1 MSSVPSGSTQP
12 RFTTLHRAQ
21 RVRFRR
27 AVTLML
33 MTLVLPGSAQ
43 LVAGSRRVGRIALR
57 TWLTLAVLAL
67 VAAVASYVWHG
78 VAFWAGTNTGLLQL
92 LRVGLMALAVGW
104 AYLFVDAWRL
114 GQPLTLQR
122 QHRLAVVGVNGFLC
136 FSVAGAL
143 LFGAHVVGVQR
154 QFMIT
159 MFGEGSAVSA
169 AEGRY
174 NVLLMGGDAGAG
186 RWGLRPDS
194 MTVASIDAETGKTVL
209 ISLPRNMQ
217 NFPFAEGSVMA
228 EQFPDGFDVE
238 GMYLNGLA
246 TWALDHAEL
255 FKGSK
260 NPGVDATVQGVEG
273 ITGLDINYW
282 AMVNLEGF
290 KDLVD
295 AVGGVE
301 LNVRQPIPVG
311 LPHEESFHYIEP
323 GKRTL
328 DGHDTLWFARA
339 REGSDDYSRMARQ
352 KCVMSAMLQQVS
364 PQDALRNFEK
374 IAGASSAMVSTDVP
388 RGEVDRFVELALK
401 ARSQKIATLSLVPP
415 MINTADPDIALVQ
428 RRIAAVIARAEGRQP
443 APDTAEAAPAAD
455 APTEEDAASTT
466 TDATPDAGSDGT
478 AETPAPAGDDA
489 SAPATPTAP
498 TTPDDVTGGSI
509 GSLSEGYAA
518 NQSEDLGAV
527 C

>member
-1 MSSVPSGSTQP
+1 MPPVPPSGSHQP
-12 RFTTLHRAQ
+12 RFSTLDRAQ

-43 LVAGSRRVGRIALR
+43 LVSGNRRVGLAALR
-57 TWLTLAVLAL
+57 TWLGLVTLTVLTL
-67 VAAVASYVWHG
+67 VTSYFWHG
-78 VAFWAGTNTGLLQL
+78 LAFWAGTNTWLLQV
-92 LRVGLMALAVGW
+92 LRLGLMGLAVGW

-154 QFMIT
+154 DFMIS
-159 MFGEGSAVSA
+159 MFGNGDAVGA
-169 AEGRY
+169 HHGRY

-217 NFPFAEGSVMA
+217 NFPFPEGSVMH
-228 EQFPDGFDVE
+228 EQFPDGFNEE
-238 GMYLNGLA
+238 GLYLNGLA

-260 NPGVDATVQGVEG
+260 NPGVDATIEGVEG
-273 ITGLDINYW
+273 ITGLKINYW
-282 AMVNLEGF
+282 AMVNLQGF

-301 LNVRQPIPVG
+301 LNVRQKIPVG
-311 LPHEESFHYIEP
+311 LPHDSFFHYIEP

-328 DGHDTLWFARA
+328 NGMDTLWFARA
-339 REGSDDYSRMARQ
+339 RYDSDDYSRMARQ

-364 PQDALRNFEK
+364 PQTAVTNFQK
-374 IAGASSAMVSTDVP
+374 IAKASSAMVSTDLP
-388 RGEVDRFVELALK
+388 RSEVDTFVDLALK
-401 ARSQKIATLSLVPP
+401 AKSQKIATLSLVPP
-415 MINTADPDIALVQ
+415 MINTANPDIPLVHEKVAAA
-428 RRIAAVIARAEGRQP
+428 IAKAEGRTP
-443 APDTAEAAPAAD
+443 ETEKAETAEAAPEAE
-455 APTEEDAASTT
+455 APTS
-466 TDATPDAGSDGT
+466 
-478 AETPAPAGDDA
+478 ETPVAEETPT
-489 SAPATPTAP
+489 APATPKAP
-498 TTPDDVTGGSI
+498 PSVTGGSI

>member
-1 MSSVPSGSTQP
+1 MPVPPPGSPQT

-27 AVTLML
+27 ALTLML
-33 MTLVLPGSAQ
+33 MTVVLPGSAQ
-43 LVAGSRRVGRIALR
+43 LVAGNRKVGRIAVW
-57 TWLTLAVLAL
+57 TWLTLL
-67 VAAVASYVWHG
+67 VVGLLTVVTSYFWHG
-78 VAFWAGTNTGLLQL
+78 LAFWAGTSTGLLL
-92 LRVGLMALAVGW
+92 AIRLGLMLLAVGW
-104 AYLFVDAWRL
+104 AYMLVDAWRL

-122 QHRLAVVGVNGFLC
+122 QHRLAIVGVNGLLC

-154 QFMIT
+154 DFMIS
-159 MFGEGSAVSA
+159 MFGTGSAVDASN
-169 AEGRY
+169 GRY
-174 NVLLMGGDAGAG
+174 NVLLMGGDSGAG

-194 MTVASIDAETGKTVL
+194 MTVASIDAETGKALL

-217 NFPFAEGSVMA
+217 NFPFAEGSVMD
-228 EQFPDGFDVE
+228 EQFPDGFDAE
-238 GMYLNGLA
+238 GMYLNGLS

-260 NPGVDATVQGVEG
+260 NPGVDATVMGVEG

-311 LPHEESFHYIEP
+311 LPHEKTFHYIEP
-323 GKRTL
+323 GQRTL

-364 PQDALRNFEK
+364 PQVALRNFEE
-374 IAGASSAMVSTDVP
+374 IAGASSAMVSTDIP
-388 RGEVDRFVELALK
+388 RGEVDRFAELALK

-415 MINTADPDIALVQ
+415 MINTADPDIDLVH
-428 RRIAAVIARAEGRQP
+428 RKVAEAIAKAEGRKPAEQP
-443 APDTAEAAPAAD
+443 VEQPDTTTGSTDDTETVEAAPEPGAD
-455 APTEEDAASTT
+455 DQTV
-466 TDATPDAGSDGT
+466 TPDDGG
-478 AETPAPAGDDA
+478 A
-489 SAPATPTAP
+489 ATPTAP
-498 TTPDDVTGGSI
+498 TTPSQPPAVTGGSL
-509 GSLSEGYAA
+509 GSLSTGYAA
-518 NQSEDLGAV
+518 NQAEDLGAV

>member
-1 MSSVPSGSTQP
+1 MPPVPPPGSPQT
-12 RFTTLHRAQ
+12 RFTTLDRAQ

-43 LVAGSRRVGRIALR
+43 LVSGNRRVGRIALR
-57 TWLTLAVLAL
+57 TWLTLVVVGVLAL
-67 VAAVASYVWHG
+67 VSSYLWHG
-78 VAFWAGTNTGLLQL
+78 VAFWAGTNTMLLQV
-92 LRVGLMALAVGW
+92 LRLGLMALAIGW

-154 QFMIT
+154 GLMIS
-159 MFGEGSAVSA
+159 MFSDGEAVGA
-169 AEGRY
+169 HDGRF
-174 NVLLMGGDAGAG
+174 NVLLMGGDSGAG

-217 NFPFAEGSVMA
+217 NFPFAEGSVMD
-228 EQFPDGFDVE
+228 EQFPDGFDAD

-260 NPGVDATVQGVEG
+260 NPGVDATIQGVEG
-273 ITGLDINYW
+273 ITGLEMNYW
-282 AMVNLEGF
+282 AMVNLQGF
-290 KDLVD
+290 RDLVD

-301 LNVRQPIPVG
+301 LNVRQRIPVG
-311 LPHEESFHYIEP
+311 LPSDSFFRYIEP

-328 DGHDTLWFARA
+328 NGMDTLWFARA
-339 REGSDDYSRMARQ
+339 RYDSDDYSRMARQ
-352 KCVMSAMLQQVS
+352 KCVMGAMLQQVS
-364 PQDALRNFEK
+364 PQTAVANFQK
-374 IAGASSAMVSTDVP
+374 IAKASSAMVSTDIP
-388 RGEVDRFVELALK
+388 RGEVDRFVDLALK
-401 ARSQKIATLSLVPP
+401 AKSQKIATLSLVPP
-415 MINTADPDIALVQ
+415 MINTANPDIALVHEKVAAA
-428 RRIAAVIARAEGRQP
+428 IAKAEGQAP
-443 APDTAEAAPAAD
+443 APAPETVEAAPDTTEATAPEAPAATGGAAPA
-455 APTEEDAASTT
+455 
-466 TDATPDAGSDGT
+466 
-478 AETPAPAGDDA
+478 PA
-489 SAPATPTAP
+489 APATPKAP
-498 TTPDDVTGGSI
+498 PSVTGGSV

-518 NQSEDLGAV
+518 NESEDLGAV

>member
-1 MSSVPSGSTQP
+1 MPPATSPGSHAP
-12 RFTTLHRAQ
+12 RFSTTDRAQ

-27 AVTLML
+27 ALTLML
-33 MTLVLPGSAQ
+33 MTLVVPGSAQ
-43 LVAGSRRVGRIALR
+43 LVAGNRRVGRLALR
-57 TWLTLAVLAL
+57 IWFGLVLLAVLSL
-67 VAAVASYVWHG
+67 GASMVWHS
-78 VAFWAGTNTGLLQL
+78 VALKASFNPLLLLVLQL
-92 LRVGLMALAVGW
+92 VLMGLAVGW

-122 QHRLAVVGVNGFLC
+122 QHRLAVVGINGFLC

-143 LFGAHVVGVQR
+143 LFSAHVVGVQR
-154 QFMIT
+154 HFIS
-159 MFGEGSAVSA
+159 MFGDGAAVGA
-169 AEGRY
+169 HQGRY
-174 NVLLMGGDAGAG
+174 NVLLMGGDSGAG

-194 MTVASIDAETGKTVL
+194 LTVASIDADTGKTVL

-217 NFPFAEGSVMA
+217 NFPFADGSVMD
-228 EQFPDGFDVE
+228 EEFPDGFNVE
-238 GMYLNGLA
+238 GQYLNGLA
-246 TWALDHAEL
+246 TWALDHDDL

-260 NPGVDATVQGVEG
+260 NPGVDATISGVEG
-273 ITGLDINYW
+273 ITGLQVNYW

-311 LPHEESFHYIEP
+311 LPHEKTFHYIDA

-364 PQDALRNFEK
+364 PQTALFNFEK
-374 IAGASSAMVSTDVP
+374 IADASSAMISTDVP

-401 ARSQKIATLSLVPP
+401 AKSQKIATLSLVPP
-415 MINTADPDIALVQ
+415 MINTAHPDIALVQ
-428 RRIAAVIARAEGRQP
+428 EKVQAAIKKSEGGKP
-443 APDTAEAAPAAD
+443 ATVQAAPAETETDAD
-455 APTEEDAASTT
+455 AEVGADPQAPAESPAEVPSEIPTEVPVVSE
-466 TDATPDAGSDGT
+466 P
-478 AETPAPAGDDA
+478 
-489 SAPATPTAP
+489 
-498 TTPDDVTGGSI
+498 VTGGSL
-509 GSLSEGYAA
+509 GSMSQGYVA
-518 NQSEDLGAV
+518 NESQDLGAV